1 MPTIPYKNK
10 AGKRVPG
17 TTTVMASLGWSK
29 EALMYWANEVG
40 RLQGIS
46 HREVTTKE
54 ADAGSL
60 CHAFMERDT
69 LERLKLPLD
78 KVQAEVDQLCE
89 KLSEEQVAKAYKGFD
104 NFLKWSGRMNLKPII
119 AEPNL
124 VSEKMQVGGTP
135 DYIGTC
141 LDGRA
146 LVDYKTSKSTNL
158 YPDNIIQVA
167 TYKSIWE
174 ELHPDQPIDLII
186 ILKLDKLEGSF
197 AHFEFE
203 GDHPKIVA
211 GLKVFRYLRGIHELK
226 KVLK

>member
-1 MPTIPYKNK
+1 MI
-10 AGKRVPG
+10 AG
-17 TTTVMASLGWSK
+17 LGWSK
-29 EALMYWANEVG
+29 EALMYWSNEVG

-46 HREVTTKE
+46 HRDVTTKE
-54 ADAGSL
+54 IGAGNL
-60 CHAFMERDT
+60 CHALMERHALMSLVKPIEKIEGEIKT
-69 LERLKLPLD
+69 LTSSLVK
-78 KVQAEVDQLCE
+78 
-89 KLSEEQVAKAYKGFD
+89 EQIDKAYKGFD
-104 NFLKWSGRMNLKPII
+104 NYRKWSGRMKLGPII

-135 DYIGTC
+135 DYIGEC

-158 YPDNIIQVA
+158 YPDNLIQVS
-167 TYKSIWE
+167 TYKAIWE
-174 ELHPDQPIDLII
+174 ELHPDQLIDLII

>member
-1 MPTIPYKNK
+1 MPTIQYRNK

-17 TTTVMASLGWSK
+17 VTTVIAGLGWSK
-29 EALMYWANEVG
+29 EALMYWSNEVG

-46 HREVTTKE
+46 HRDVTTKE
-54 ADAGSL
+54 IGAGNL
-60 CHAFMERDT
+60 CHALMERYT
-69 LERLKLPLD
+69 VLRLK
-78 KVQAEVDQLCE
+78 QSSE
-89 KLSEEQVAKAYKGFD
+89 KIDDDIKALTSSLSTEQTDKAYKGFD
-104 NFLKWSGRMNLKPII
+104 NFRKWSDRLDLQPII

-135 DYIGTC
+135 DYIGKC

-146 LVDYKTSKSTNL
+146 LVDYKTSKNINL
-158 YPDNIIQVA
+158 YPDNLIQVS
-167 TYKSIWE
+167 TYKAIWE
-174 ELHPDQPIDLII
+174 ELHPDQLIDLII

>member
-1 MPTIPYKNK
+1 MPTIQYRNK

-17 TTTVMASLGWSK
+17 TTTVIGGLGWSK

-46 HREVTTKE
+46 HREVSSKE

-69 LERLKLPLD
+69 LVRLGASVD
-78 KVQAEVDQLCE
+78 KVAEEIE
-89 KLSEEQVAKAYKGFD
+89 KLTSALSGEQIEKAKKGFA
-104 NFLKWSGRMNLKPII
+104 NFSKWSGRLNLEPII
-119 AEPNL
+119 AEPHL

-135 DYIGTC
+135 DYIGKC

-146 LVDYKTSKSTNL
+146 LVDYKTSKNINL
-158 YPDNIIQVA
+158 YPNNLIQVS
-167 TYKSIWE
+167 TYKAIWE
-174 ELHPDQPIDLII
+174 ELHPDQLIDLII

-211 GLKVFRYLRGIHELK
+211 GLKVFRYLRGIHKLK

>member
-1 MPTIPYKNK
+1 MPTIAYKNK

-17 TTTVMASLGWSK
+17 TTTVLGGLGWSK
-29 EALMYWANEVG
+29 EALMYWANQVG
-40 RLQGIS
+40 REQGIS

-60 CHAFMERDT
+60 CHAYMERDT
-69 LERLKLPLD
+69 LCKLKQPLSTITKQVD
-78 KVQAEVDQLCE
+78 KLCGE
-89 KLSEEQVAKAYKGFD
+89 LSSEQNLKALKGFD
-104 NFLKWSGRMNLKPII
+104 NFSKWSNRLKLKPII

-124 VSEKMQVGGTP
+124 VSEKLQVGGTP

-158 YPDNIIQVA
+158 YADNIIQVA

>member
-1 MPTIPYKNK
+1 MPGVTTILGN
-10 AGKRVPG
+10 
-17 TTTVMASLGWSK
+17 LGWSRD
-29 EALMYWANEVG
+29 ALMWWANQIG
-40 RLQGIS
+40 REQGIS
-46 HREVTTKE
+46 HREVTSKE

-60 CHAFMERDT
+60 CHALMERHT
-69 LERLKLPLD
+69 ILRLKQSSD
-78 KVQAEVDQLCE
+78 KIDNDIKVLTSS
-89 KLSEEQVAKAYKGFD
+89 LSTEQTDKAYKGFD
-104 NFLKWSGRMNLKPII
+104 NFRKWSDRLDLQPII

-124 VSEKMQVGGTP
+124 VSEKMRVGGTP

-146 LVDYKTSKSTNL
+146 LIDYKTSKSTNL
-158 YPDNIIQVA
+158 YPDNLIQVA
-167 TYKSIWE
+167 TYKAIWE
-174 ELHPDQPIDLII
+174 ELHPDQPIELII

-203 GDHPKIVA
+203 GAHPKIAA